1 MARAKVLLD
10 FDGTVTTKDT
20 VDAILERFA
29 APAWRD
35 IEEEWKSGK
44 IGSRECLSKQTALIN
59 ALPKEIDALI
69 DGVEIDPGFE
79 QFMETCERLDVSVTI
94 VSDGYRRSIERVLNR
109 AGRKIP
115 SRSGVLVYKGRRR
128 WKLESPVS
136 RSGCTSDSNT
146 CKCMVASEIKIPKIL
161 VGDGR
166 SDFCVANEVDFVL
179 AKGSLARHC
188 AENEIEHK
196 PIAGLVDAARLLA
209 DYIVKIDTRRAA

>member
-35 IEEEWKSGK
+35 VEEEWKSGK
-44 IGSRECLSKQTALIN
+44 IGSRECLSKQTALIS

-69 DGVEIDPGFE
+69 DEIEIDPGFE
-79 QFMETCERLDVSVTI
+79 EFMVACERHDVAVTI

-115 SRSGVLVYKGRRR
+115 SRSGVLVYKGRQR

-136 RSGCTSDSNT
+136 RTSCTSGSNT
-146 CKCMVASEIKIPKIL
+146 CKCMVASEIKIPTIL

-166 SDFCVANEVDFVL
+166 SDFCVSAEVDLVI
-179 AKGSLARHC
+179 AKGSLARYC
-188 AENEIEHK
+188 AENKIEHK
-196 PIAGLVDAARLLA
+196 PIASLSDAVRLLA
-209 DYIVKIDTRRAA
+209 DYIVKIDTKRAA